1 MASAHGVSGWIRNRD
16 DGAVEAHFEDGD
28 SNVQALV
35 AFCREGP
42 SGAQVEQLEVEPVK
56 PEGASRFEVR

>member
-35 AFCREGP
+35 DFCREGP
-42 SGAQVEQLEVEPVK
+42 SGAEVEHVEVESAE
-56 PEGASRFEVR
+56 PERSGSFEVR

>member
-28 SNVQALV
+28 SNVRALV
-35 AFCREGP
+35 DFCREGP
-42 SGAQVEQLEVEPVK
+42 SGADVDHVEVESVE
-56 PEGASRFEVR
+56 PEGATGFEVR